1 MAITTAAPV
10 SHDVV
15 AQIVNSQGF
24 VAGHTV
30 AL

>member
-1 MAITTAAPV
+1 MAITTASPV
-10 SHDVV
+10 PGDVV
-15 AQIVNSQGF
+15 AEIVNGEGF